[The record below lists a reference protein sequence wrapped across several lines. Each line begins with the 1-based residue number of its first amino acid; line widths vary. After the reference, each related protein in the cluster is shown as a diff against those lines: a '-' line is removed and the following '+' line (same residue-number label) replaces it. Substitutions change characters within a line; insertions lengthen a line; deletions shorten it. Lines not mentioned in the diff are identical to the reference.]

1 MTPRLKAPA
10 KQSVVAA
17 DSPCK
22 SHHPCQALKSSH
34 HRQSERLDSW
44 AAAPLAGVRR
54 RHSCPPT
61 KAARVRHFRC
71 RLFALQYFL
80 RALYLESGRLLI
92 IAAPS
97 QRPPTLLAATGT
109 GGTGTGTGTRT
120 SSSRQAAKGVL
131 RILSC
136 SRCCAAT
143 HRDRIAT
150 QRYSFI
156 RPRIFARARFAHASS
171 ATRIEHRK
179 SCPCLCRRHCHLGD
193 RVHCRGACAACTVST
208 AVASLSQRDHQGG
221 DRG

>member
-1 MTPRLKAPA
+1 MTPWLKAPV
-10 KQSVVAA
+10 KQSV
-17 DSPCK
+17 DSPCQCK
-22 SHHPCQALKSSH
+22 SHHPCQALKSSR
-34 HRQSERLDSW
+34 HRQSERLDLW

-80 RALYLESGRLLI
+80 RSLEWQIADYRSLATAL
-92 IAAPS
+92 
-97 QRPPTLLAATGT
+97 PTLLAANGT
-109 GGTGTGTGTRT
+109 GWHWHRHRHSHLLEP
-120 SSSRQAAKGVL
+120 SSCQGRSADF
-131 RILSC
+131 ILQPLLC
-136 SRCCAAT
+136 SHPPRSNC
-143 HRDRIAT
+143 HT

-156 RPRIFARARFAHASS
+156 RPRIFAVQARARFAHASS

-208 AVASLSQRDHQGG
+208 AVASPSQRDHQGG